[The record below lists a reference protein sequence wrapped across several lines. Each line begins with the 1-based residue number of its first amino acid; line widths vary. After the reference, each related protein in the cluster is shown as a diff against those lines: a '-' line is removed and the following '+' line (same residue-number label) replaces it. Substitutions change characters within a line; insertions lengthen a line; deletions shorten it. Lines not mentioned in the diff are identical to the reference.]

1 MYQALY
7 RKYRPKNFEEVIGQ
21 NIVVQTLTNSII
33 NNKISHAYLLSGP
46 RGCGKTTIAKI
57 FANLVNCENSD
68 GKKVCN
74 KCVYCTQKDNENMD
88 IIELDAAS
96 NNGVDEIREINNKVN
111 LVPSY
116 GKYKIYIIDE
126 VHMLTIG
133 AFNALLKTLEEPPA
147 HVIFILATTD
157 PQKVPITIL
166 SRCQRFDL
174 KKISQDK
181 ISERLNFI
189 CEKENIRHEDN
200 VLNEIASLGDGCLRD
215 SISILDQIISYT
227 NDTITL
233 KDVYEVN
240 GILSQKHISVL
251 MDNVIM
257 NDINETLNLIG
268 KYYNDGKNIIKITE
282 EIINFLKNSILLKNK
297 IEIENKNLYI
307 NVVNNYS
314 LQELL
319 NYITI
324 MNETLID
331 MKKFSDAKLL
341 LELAFIK
348 IFNNKQNEVENTV
361 EKIRSIDEEEKVEKN
376 KIEQKQNKENL
387 KVKIEEE
394 NNKNISNQFVTEK
407 NTKEL
412 LQFIDIR
419 VSNTLSN
426 FSKKTTLELKE
437 QLVKVMD
444 YVLDKDYGNYASM
457 ILDGELK
464 AASNEY
470 MIFSY
475 DNSHS
480 ANLFNQNI
488 KKIEELLNLIFNK
501 KYKVISVEL
510 ENWNEI
516 KQSFNNK
523 TKKYTYREENIDIEE
538 IVNKESNDDIKELF
552 GEIVEYR

>member
-1 MYQALY
+1 
-7 RKYRPKNFEEVIGQ
+7 
-21 NIVVQTLTNSII
+21 
-33 NNKISHAYLLSGP
+33 
-46 RGCGKTTIAKI
+46 
-57 FANLVNCENSD
+57 
-68 GKKVCN
+68 
-74 KCVYCTQKDNENMD
+74 
-88 IIELDAAS
+88 
-96 NNGVDEIREINNKVN
+96 
-111 LVPSY
+111 
-116 GKYKIYIIDE
+116 
-126 VHMLTIG
+126 
-133 AFNALLKTLEEPPA
+133 
-147 HVIFILATTD
+147 
-157 PQKVPITIL
+157 
-166 SRCQRFDL
+166 
-174 KKISQDK
+174 
-181 ISERLNFI
+181 
-189 CEKENIRHEDN
+189 
-200 VLNEIASLGDGCLRD
+200 
-215 SISILDQIISYT
+215 
-227 NDTITL
+227 
-233 KDVYEVN
+233 
-240 GILSQKHISVL
+240 
-251 MDNVIM
+251 
-257 NDINETLNLIG
+257 
-268 KYYNDGKNIIKITE
+268 
-282 EIINFLKNSILLKNK
+282 
-297 IEIENKNLYI
+297 
-307 NVVNNYS
+307 
-314 LQELL
+314 
-319 NYITI
+319 